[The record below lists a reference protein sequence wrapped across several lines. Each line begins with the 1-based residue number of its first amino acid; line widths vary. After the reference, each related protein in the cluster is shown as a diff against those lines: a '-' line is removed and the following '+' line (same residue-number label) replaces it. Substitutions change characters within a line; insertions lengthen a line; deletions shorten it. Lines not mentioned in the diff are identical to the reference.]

1 MGASTHHLRSAIWL
15 KSLSL
20 VNRFR
25 VIRTIDIAAG
35 CFPDR
40 ATYKASLSAA
50 QRAVRG
56 MVKAKVLARY
66 RTDRFQTVYGL
77 AKAGADWLEERGV
90 TAAPSVR
97 RVSDMR
103 NPEHRL
109 WLQLLVVASEARGL
123 KAWTESELLR
133 ELNTGRNGGD
143 TTVQGMLSVSWTAG
157 GRTVRQHL
165 RPDAVAFENDGVT
178 WFEADIS
185 KRGASREAALAA
197 LARSIGQLLPVGGH
211 LRRVV
216 VYCKSERIRKR
227 ALAVVANLIAEAAG
241 QVLIGGR
248 TQFRPAEEG
257 VFEVWRGQEEKLSD
271 GRVRVADRMVG
282 HLLIQHLPIWL
293 PKLRLEDGCTPIEGW
308 FTDGALPYIRPASG
322 PEWAPCAT
330 PLFAPPQSL
339 MTTAHSL
346 PEPRQA

>member
-1 MGASTHHLRSAIWL
+1 MGASSHQLRSAIWL

-25 VIRTIDIAAG
+25 VIRTIDIAAA
-35 CFPDR
+35 CFPER
-40 ATYKASLSAA
+40 GYKASLTAA

-109 WLQLLVVASEARGL
+109 WLQLLVVASEARSL

-133 ELNTGRNGGD
+133 ELNSGRSGGD
-143 TTVQGMLSVSWTAG
+143 TTVQGMLSVFWSAG

-165 RPDAVAFENDGVT
+165 RPDAVAFEGDGVT

-197 LARSIGQLLPVGGH
+197 LARSIGQPLPVGGH

-216 VYCKSERIRKR
+216 VYCKSDRIRKR
-227 ALAVVANLIAEAAG
+227 ALAVVTNLIAEAAG
-241 QVLIGGR
+241 QVLVGGR
-248 TQFRPAEEG
+248 THFRAAEEG

-282 HLLIQHLPIWL
+282 HVLIQQLPIWL
-293 PKLRLEDGCTPIEGW
+293 PKLRLEDGSVSIEGW
-308 FTDGALPYIRPASG
+308 FTDGALPYRKPASC
-322 PEWAPCAT
+322 PEWTPCVT
-330 PLFAPPQSL
+330 PLLPTAPKK
-339 MTTAHSL
+339 
-346 PEPRQA
+346 